1 MLLPLNPM
9 LNDMQLVGLK
19 GSVEGFS
26 STTDKVSWTL
36 IVVGHGMPVF
46 ANEGI
51 AATFNEIRDTAWSLM
66 KDPSFHFYIAC

>member
-26 STTDKVSWTL
+26 STVESC
-36 IVVGHGMPVF
+36 
-46 ANEGI
+46 I
-51 AATFNEIRDTAWSLM
+51 AATFNEIRDAAWNLM